1 MKHRSLAFFLFISLI
16 GSDAFSQRLKKADR
30 LVHENLRSHISYLSD
45 DKLQGRRAGTEGE
58 KLASTYI
65 SSQFQKNGLAPKGE
79 NGWLQAFEINDGK
92 QINPTTFFIINDHD
106 LKVGKDFFPLTYS
119 PNTSLESAFAIAL
132 REEGVPWVIDLKE
145 MMEENKDNT
154 HYDLYDGIRTKANL
168 ASEKGATAL
177 IIHNSSEVKDEL
189 SFMQKDRTE
198 TAKIPVVYISKETQS
213 KFFSEES
220 EMLDIKLKID
230 IGDKKR
236 TGHNV
241 IGYIDN
247 GAANTIVLGAHYDHL
262 GFGED
267 GNSMI
272 RTGEKMIHNGADDNA
287 SGTAALIELGR
298 LLKLSKNK
306 SNNYLLIAFSAE
318 ELGLN
323 GSKYFTEH
331 PTVEME
337 KINYM
342 INMDMVGRLNDSS
355 KAMTIGGYG
364 TSPAW
369 SEVINPIKDL
379 KGFSIKYDSSGTGP
393 SDHTSF
399 YRKNIPVLFFFTGLH
414 TDYHRPSDDFEK
426 INSIGTLQIVK
437 LINQVIDRSAP
448 KGKLTFTPTR
458 EQQTS
463 TTARFSVSLGIMPDY
478 TFSGTGVRA
487 DGISAG
493 RAAEKAG
500 MKTGDVIIQLGPH
513 NISSVE
519 TYMQA
524 LAKFKKGDSTTV
536 KFKRGEEVIEASVQF

>member
-1 MKHRSLAFFLFISLI
+1 MKHRPLALFLFISLI
-16 GSDAFSQRLKKADR
+16 GSDAFSQRLRKADR
-30 LVHENLRSHISYLSD
+30 VVHENLRSHISYLSD

-65 SSQFQKNGLAPKGE
+65 STQFQKNGLAPKGE

-92 QINPTTFFIINDHD
+92 QVNSNTFFIINDHD

-145 MMEENKDNT
+145 MMEENKDNP
-154 HYDLYDGIRTKANL
+154 HYDLYDGIRSKANL

-177 IIHNSSEVKDEL
+177 IIHNSSEVKDDL

-198 TAKIPVVYISKETQS
+198 TAKIPVVYISKETKS
-213 KFFSEES
+213 KFFNEES

-331 PTVEME
+331 PTVEMD
-337 KINYM
+337 KVNYM

-437 LINQVIDRSAP
+437 LINQVIERSAP
-448 KGKLTFTPTR
+448 KGKLRFTPTR

-500 MKTGDVIIQLGPH
+500 MKAGDIIIQLGPH
-513 NISSVE
+513 NINSVE

>member
-145 MMEENKDNT
+145 MMEENKDNP

>member
-1 MKHRSLAFFLFISLI
+1 MKHRLLAFSLI
-16 GSDAFSQRLKKADR
+16 LSLTSSDAFSQRLKKADR

-65 SSQFQKNGLAPKGE
+65 STQFEKNGLSPKGE
-79 NGWLQAFEINDGK
+79 SGWLQAFEINDGK
-92 QINPTTFFIINDHD
+92 QINPTTFFIVNDHD
-106 LKVGKDFFPLTYS
+106 LKVGKDFFPLTFS

-145 MMEENKDNT
+145 MMDENKDNP
-154 HYDLYDGIRTKANL
+154 HYDLYEGIRSKANV

-177 IIHNSSEVKDEL
+177 IIHNSTEVKDDL
-189 SFMQKDRTE
+189 SFLQKDRTE
-198 TAKIPVVYISKETQS
+198 VAKIPVIYISKETQS
-213 KFFSEES
+213 KFFNEES

-241 IGYIDN
+241 VGFIDN
-247 GAANTIVLGAHYDHL
+247 GASNTIVLGAHYDHL

-298 LLKLSKNK
+298 MLKHSKNK

-331 PTVEME
+331 PTVEID

-369 SEVINPIKDL
+369 SEVMNPIKEL

-426 INSIGTLQIVK
+426 INSLGTFQIVK
-437 LINQVIDRSAP
+437 LINQVIDRSAT

-478 TFSGTGVRA
+478 TFNGTGVRA

-500 MKTGDVIIQLGPH
+500 LKTGDIIVQLGPH

-519 TYMQA
+519 NYMQA